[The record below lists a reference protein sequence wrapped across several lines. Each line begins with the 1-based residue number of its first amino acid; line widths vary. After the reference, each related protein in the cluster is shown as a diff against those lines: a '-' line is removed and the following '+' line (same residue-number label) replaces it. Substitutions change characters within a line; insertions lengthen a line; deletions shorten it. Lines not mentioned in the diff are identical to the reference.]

1 MKYLV
6 LDTNVYLHYK
16 DFEQVDWKT
25 LVGDDVTL
33 CVPMIV
39 LGEIDKHKDQG
50 RGKIQKR
57 AKKLSSRF
65 SELFLQGEKAKIAVE
80 EVDNPPSTA
89 FDDTRFHKDINDDWV
104 ILSALHASH
113 DTSST
118 VIVSGDNGILLKA
131 KHFGLGFYKM
141 PDDLLL
147 SVELSEE
154 EKEIKKLREQLAKH
168 EARLP
173 NPVVQFKNQTDRLV
187 IDKPEFV
194 NLAKELETYKT
205 QLKAKYPYKST
216 SIESY
221 GKQGKAIRV
230 SSNLDYST
238 IRYRDEYNEELD
250 GFFEKKVALK
260 QCELLKQL
268 SDQRFVRIDFWL
280 GNTGTSS
287 LGDTM
292 VFVTFPSDVLVYDEN
307 SKQVFHLE
315 DPKEPKLKSSDPK
328 SFVFPMYSTGK
339 TYKDIEIWDIEK
351 PVEDHEFKYES
362 NKLIHN
368 LCEHLGSENPVY
380 VDIAKCGNF
389 TINWT
394 VFDSKLIEPVSGE
407 LHVIIEEAQARNC
420 D

>member
-25 LVGDDVTL
+25 LVGDDVTI
-33 CVPMIV
+33 CVPMVV
-39 LGEIDKHKDQG
+39 LSEIDKHKDQS

-65 SELFLQGEKAKIAVE
+65 SEVFLQGTTANITLKEM
-80 EVDNPPSTA
+80 DNPPSTA
-89 FDDTRFHKDINDDWV
+89 FDDTQFHKDINDDWI
-104 ILSALHASH
+104 ILSALH
-113 DTSST
+113 ST
-118 VIVSGDNGILLKA
+118 YAPSTLVIVSGDNGILMKA
-131 KHFGLGFYKM
+131 KRFGLGFFKM
-141 PDDLLL
+141 PDDLHL
-147 SVELSEE
+147 SEELSEE
-154 EKEIKKLREQLAKH
+154 EKEIKKLKEQLAKH

-173 NPVVQFKNQTDRLV
+173 KPMVQFKNQTDRLV
-187 IDKPEFV
+187 IDKPVFV
-194 NLAKELETYKT
+194 NLGKEIETYKT

-221 GKQGKAIRV
+221 GKQGQAIRV
-230 SSNLDYST
+230 SSNLDYSI
-238 IRYRDEYNEELD
+238 IRYREEYNEELD
-250 GFFEKKVALK
+250 DFFEKKITLK

-307 SKQVFHLE
+307 SKRVFHLE
-315 DPKEPKLKSSDPK
+315 DPKEPKLKNSDTK
-328 SFVFPMYSTGK
+328 SFVFPIYSSGK
-339 TYKDIEIWDIEK
+339 TYKDIIIWDIEK
-351 PVEDHEFKYES
+351 PVENHEFKYQS

-368 LCEHLGSENPVY
+368 LCEPLGSEKPVY
-380 VDIAKCGNF
+380 VDITKCGNF
-389 TINWT
+389 TIKWT
-394 VFDSKLIEPVSGE
+394 VFDSKLIEPVSGK
-407 LHVIIEEAQARNC
+407 LHVIVQENQAGE
-420 D
+420 

>member
-25 LVGDDVTL
+25 LLGDDVTI
-33 CVPMIV
+33 CVPLVV
-39 LGEIDKHKDQG
+39 LSEIDKHKDQS

-65 SELFLQGEKAKIAVE
+65 SELFLQGEAAQIAVE
-80 EVDNPPSTA
+80 EMDNPPSTA
-89 FDDTRFHKDINDDWV
+89 FDDTRFHKDINDDWI

-113 DTSST
+113 DSSST

-147 SVELSEE
+147 SEELSEE
-154 EKEIKKLREQLAKH
+154 EKEIKKLKEQLAKH

-173 NPVVQFKNQTDRLV
+173 KPKVQFKNQTDRLV
-187 IDKPEFV
+187 LDKPAFV
-194 NLAKELETYKT
+194 EIDKELEAYKA
-205 QLKAKYPYKST
+205 QLKEKYPYKST
-216 SIESY
+216 GIESY
-221 GKQGKAIRV
+221 GKQGQSIRV

-238 IRYRDEYNEELD
+238 IKYREEYNEKLD
-250 GFFEKKVALK
+250 DFFEKKIALK

-280 GNTGTSS
+280 GNVGTSS

-307 SKQVFHLE
+307 CKQVFHLE
-315 DPKEPKLKSSDPK
+315 DPKEPTLKSSGIQ
-328 SFVFPMYSTGK
+328 SFAFPLYSSGRS
-339 TYKDIEIWDIEK
+339 YKDIEIRDIEK
-351 PVEDHEFKYES
+351 PVENHEFKYQS

-368 LCEHLGSENPVY
+368 LCEHLSSDNPVY

-389 TINWT
+389 TIKWT
-394 VFDSKLIEPVSGE
+394 VFDSELIEPVYGE
-407 LHVIIEEAQARNC
+407 LHVIVNDEHVQ
-420 D
+420 